1 MLVSDTEK
9 IFETLLDPRIN
20 VGTITFDGATF
31 VRMQIGHPRHGP
43 IEIMMPMATAQQVGS
58 LLLKAADDVAETRKA
73 RE

>member
-1 MLVSDTEK
+1 MSDTEK

-20 VGTITFDGATF
+20 VGTISFDGATF
-31 VRMQIGHPRHGP
+31 VRMQIVHPRHGN

-58 LLLKAADDVAETRKA
+58 LLLGAADDVAETRKA